1 MREITQ
7 EMKDGF
13 MFLFEKSKK
22 KSFIRNALINAYDP
36 YICHVNMRE
45 LYRYTLGEPNGGR
58 LYINALK
65 QLEIAN
71 TQGIETQEVI
81 GEELIEELLLSY
93 KASQT
98 KE

>member
-7 EMKDGF
+7 DMIDGF
-13 MFLFEKSKK
+13 MFLYEKSKSK
-22 KSFIRNALINAYDP
+22 NFIRNALINAYDP
-36 YICHVNMRE
+36 FICHVNMRE

-71 TQGIETQEVI
+71 IQGIETQEVI
-81 GEELIEELLLSY
+81 GEKLIEELLSSY
-93 KASQT
+93 KAEQT